1 MEKPLFL
8 QDEGA
13 LVVPPAFAGDNR
25 PLWAITVAS
34 VLLTMHRCIP
44 AKEAGSDEP
53 PVWMTGLAF
62 NLAQIIQFHT

>member
-44 AKEAGSDEP
+44 AKETGSE
-53 PVWMTGLAF
+53 
-62 NLAQIIQFHT
+62 